1 MDTTRPRSSSPR
13 RLGGFVGHYVEM
25 CIAMCAAGVPLT
37 LGVLAL
43 VGGETFRSTY
53 PELSLLLIALTLT
66 APMTA
71 WMLVRGMLLRPTL
84 EMTASAF
91 VVALALIMAAAAG
104 VGPGAETVSAGTIC
118 GLSCAAMLVVM
129 AARFDLYAGGHRAM
143 GGT

>member
-1 MDTTRPRSSSPR
+1 
-13 RLGGFVGHYVEM
+13 M

-43 VGGETFRSTY
+43 VGGQTIRSAY

-71 WMLVRGMLLRPTL
+71 WMLVRGMTVRPTL

-91 VVALALIMAAAAG
+91 VVTLALILAAAAG
-104 VGPGAETVSAGTIC
+104 VGPGAETVSVGTIC
-118 GLSCAAMLVVM
+118 GFSCAAMLVVM
-129 AARFDLYAGGHRAM
+129 AVRFDLYAGGHHAM
-143 GGT
+143 PNLRKVGSPTPEH

>member
-1 MDTTRPRSSSPR
+1 MDATRTASTEPRHLR
-13 RLGGFVGHYVEM
+13 NFVGHYIEM

-43 VGGETFRSTY
+43 LGRDTFQSAY

-71 WMLVRGMLLRPTL
+71 WMLIRGMPLRPTL

-91 VVALALIMAAAAG
+91 VVALALIAAAAAG
-104 VGPGAETVSAGTIC
+104 FGPAAESVRVGEVC
-118 GLSCAAMLVVM
+118 GFSCAAMLVVM
-129 AARFDLYAGGHRAM
+129 AARFDLYASGHHKPREA
-143 GGT
+143 